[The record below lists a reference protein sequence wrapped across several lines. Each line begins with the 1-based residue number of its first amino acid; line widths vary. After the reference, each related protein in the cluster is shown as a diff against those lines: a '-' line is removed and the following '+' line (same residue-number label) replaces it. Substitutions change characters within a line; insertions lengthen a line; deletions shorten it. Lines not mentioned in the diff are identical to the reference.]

1 VPVFH
6 LQGDSSVRLCN
17 FQKFCLSALAA
28 LCQKTENLV
37 SIKNVS
43 DIRIV
48 RGWSEIKAFILIFYK
63 RDIKLVIFPQK

>member
-1 VPVFH
+1 
-6 LQGDSSVRLCN
+6 
-17 FQKFCLSALAA
+17 LSALAA

-48 RGWSEIKAFILIFYK
+48 SGWSEIKAFILKKF
-63 RDIKLVIFPQK
+63 L